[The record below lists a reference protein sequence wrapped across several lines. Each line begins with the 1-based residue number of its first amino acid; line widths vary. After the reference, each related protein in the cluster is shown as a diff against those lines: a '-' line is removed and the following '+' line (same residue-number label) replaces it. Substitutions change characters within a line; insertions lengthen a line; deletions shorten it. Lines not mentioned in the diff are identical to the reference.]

1 MTRVMFNR
9 MVTDEQKS
17 RLTKDFPEVDFVFTD
32 SVADPKLLASE
43 GAQSDVLV
51 GVESPDLLNA
61 ILSVPNQ
68 VRW

>member
-32 SVADPKLLASE
+32 SVADPKLLA
-43 GAQSDVLV
+43 
-51 GVESPDLLNA
+51 
-61 ILSVPNQ
+61 
-68 VRW
+68 